1 MNSSS
6 SNKLIADPLAG
17 EKINQGDYGDYI
29 VTALTGFRG
38 YLIRL
43 SCMTTKVN
51 TTKDLP

>member
-17 EKINQGDYGDYI
+17 EKINQGDYI

-43 SCMTTKVN
+43 SCVTTKVN